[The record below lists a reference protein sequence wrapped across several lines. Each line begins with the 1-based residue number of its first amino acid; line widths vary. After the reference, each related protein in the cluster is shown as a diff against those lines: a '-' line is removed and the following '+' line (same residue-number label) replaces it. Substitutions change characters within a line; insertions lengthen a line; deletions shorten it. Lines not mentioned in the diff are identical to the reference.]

1 MDKKRKA
8 PRETGM
14 ASGSCE
20 KRKKSASSSSPPT
33 MPDPSAAQGAIEI
46 TVDGVVIK
54 GYHIFRRRPLLGLRM
69 KVVPEPDNPMD
80 KDALVVVMPPLDS
93 IPTADHD
100 VVTDTKRSTT
110 VRHIA
115 GKWIGRLPAGLS
127 TILRRMK
134 AEGEVAELTCVATG
148 EPRQS
153 FAPWPMPGQKGGGAV
168 IPCKLHVQVTD
179 RERAIAALKSAF
191 ESDLG
196 PEKAALVIV

>member
-1 MDKKRKA
+1 MATRSFTFSGKA
-8 PRETGM
+8 PGDTGM

-20 KRKKSASSSSPPT
+20 KRKKSASSSSPPH
-33 MPDPSAAQGAIEI
+33 MPDSSAAQDATEI

-54 GYHIFRRRPLLGLRM
+54 GSLLGLRM
-69 KVVPEPDNPMD
+69 KVVPEPDNPLY
-80 KDALVVVMPPLDS
+80 KDAMVVVMPPLDS
-93 IPTADHD
+93 IPTAYHD

-110 VRHIA
+110 VRLIA

-127 TILRRMK
+127 TILQKMR

-153 FAPWPMPGQKGGGAV
+153 LAPWPMPGQKGGGAV
-168 IPCKLHVQVTD
+168 IPCKLHVQVTNVNK
-179 RERAIAALKSAF
+179 ERAIAALKSAF